1 MVLYTE
7 SGLRHFSKALLY
19 CKKNNSQAL
28 VLGDEVDIDI
38 RRFDDVQVIR
48 LRGSLTLGAPVNDL
62 RQTLDQA
69 VKAGDANLVLNLSDV
84 RWVDS
89 SGVGVLV
96 KSLTSAKQVGG
107 SIKLVNPSKPAL
119 QTLKMCN
126 LLPLF
131 EVYAEESEAIESFG

>member
-1 MVLYTE
+1 M
-7 SGLRHFSKALLY
+7 
-19 CKKNNSQAL
+19 
-28 VLGDEVDIDI
+28 DIDI

-62 RQTLDQA
+62 RQTLDHA
-69 VKAGDANLVLNLSDV
+69 LNAGDSNFVLNLSDV

-107 SIKLVNPSKPAL
+107 SLKLVNPSKPAL

-131 EVYAEESEAIESFG
+131 EVYAEESDAIESFR

>member
-1 MVLYTE
+1 M
-7 SGLRHFSKALLY
+7 
-19 CKKNNSQAL
+19 
-28 VLGDEVDIDI
+28 DIDI
-38 RRFDDVQVIR
+38 RKFGEVQVIR
-48 LRGSLTLGAPVNDL
+48 LRGSLTLGPPVDDL

-69 VKAGDANLVLNLSDV
+69 LSAGDSSLVLNLSDV

-107 SIKLVNPSKPAL
+107 SLKLVNPSKPAL

-131 EVYAEESEAIESFG
+131 DVFDEESEAVQSFA

>member
-1 MVLYTE
+1 M
-7 SGLRHFSKALLY
+7 
-19 CKKNNSQAL
+19 
-28 VLGDEVDIDI
+28 DIDI
-38 RRFDDVQVIR
+38 RRFEDVQVIR

-62 RQTLDQA
+62 RQTVDHA
-69 VKAGDANLVLNLSDV
+69 IKAGDSSLVLNLSDV

-89 SGVGVLV
+89 SGLGVLV
-96 KSLTSAKQVGG
+96 KSLTAAKQVGG

>member
-1 MVLYTE
+1 M
-7 SGLRHFSKALLY
+7 
-19 CKKNNSQAL
+19 
-28 VLGDEVDIDI
+28 DIDI
-38 RRFDDVQVIR
+38 RRFGEVQVIR
-48 LRGSLTLGAPVNDL
+48 LRGSLTLGSPVDDL

-69 VKAGDANLVLNLSDV
+69 LSAGDTSLVLNLSDV

-107 SIKLVNPSKPAL
+107 SLKLVNPLKPAL

-131 EVYAEESEAIESFG
+131 DVFDEESEAVQSFA

>member
-1 MVLYTE
+1 MIR
-7 SGLRHFSKALLY
+7 RH
-19 CKKNNSQAL
+19 QTP
-28 VLGDEVDIDI
+28 GGPVDIDI
-38 RRFDDVQVIR
+38 RRFGEVQVIR
-48 LRGSLTLGAPVNDL
+48 LRGSLTLGSPVDDL

-69 VKAGDANLVLNLSDV
+69 LSAGDANLVLNLSDV

-96 KSLTSAKQVGG
+96 KSLTSAKQAGG
-107 SIKLVNPSKPAL
+107 SLKLVNPSKPAL

-131 EVYAEESEAIESFG
+131 DVFDEESEAVQSFT

>member
-1 MVLYTE
+1 M
-7 SGLRHFSKALLY
+7 
-19 CKKNNSQAL
+19 
-28 VLGDEVDIDI
+28 DIDI
-38 RRFDDVQVIR
+38 RRFGDVQVIR
-48 LRGSLTLGAPVNDL
+48 LRGSLTLGSPVDDL

-69 VKAGDANLVLNLSDV
+69 LSAGDANLVLNLSDV

-96 KSLTSAKQVGG
+96 KSLTSAKQAGG
-107 SIKLVNPSKPAL
+107 SLKLVNPSKPAL

-131 EVYAEESEAIESFG
+131 DVFDEESEAVQSFT

>member
-1 MVLYTE
+1 M
-7 SGLRHFSKALLY
+7 
-19 CKKNNSQAL
+19 
-28 VLGDEVDIDI
+28 DIDI
-38 RRFDDVQVIR
+38 RRFGEVQVIR
-48 LRGSLTLGAPVNDL
+48 LRGSLTLGSPVDDL

-69 VKAGDANLVLNLSDV
+69 LSAGDANLVLNLSDV

-96 KSLTSAKQVGG
+96 KSLTSAKQAGG
-107 SIKLVNPSKPAL
+107 SLKLVNPSKPAL

-131 EVYAEESEAIESFG
+131 DVFDEESEAVQSFA

>member
-1 MVLYTE
+1 
-7 SGLRHFSKALLY
+7 
-19 CKKNNSQAL
+19 
-28 VLGDEVDIDI
+28 VDIDI
-38 RRFDDVQVIR
+38 RRFEDVQVIR

-62 RQTLDQA
+62 RQTLDHA
-69 VKAGDANLVLNLSDV
+69 INAGDANLVLNLSDV

-107 SIKLVNPSKPAL
+107 SLKLVNPSKPAL

-131 EVYAEESEAIESFG
+131 EVFAEESEAIQSFG

>member
-1 MVLYTE
+1 M
-7 SGLRHFSKALLY
+7 
-19 CKKNNSQAL
+19 
-28 VLGDEVDIDI
+28 DIDI
-38 RRFDDVQVIR
+38 RRFEDVQVIR

-62 RQTLDQA
+62 RETVDHA
-69 VKAGDANLVLNLSDV
+69 IKAGDSSLVLNLSDV

-89 SGVGVLV
+89 SGIGVLV
-96 KSLTSAKQVGG
+96 KSLTAAKQVGG
-107 SIKLVNPSKPAL
+107 SLKLVNPSKPAL

>member
-1 MVLYTE
+1 M
-7 SGLRHFSKALLY
+7 
-19 CKKNNSQAL
+19 
-28 VLGDEVDIDI
+28 DIDI
-38 RRFDDVQVIR
+38 RRFGDVQVIR
-48 LRGSLTLGAPVNDL
+48 LRGSLTLGSPVDDL

-69 VKAGDANLVLNLSDV
+69 LSAGDTGLVLNLSDV

-107 SIKLVNPSKPAL
+107 SLKLVNPSKPAL

-131 EVYAEESEAIESFG
+131 DVFDEESEAVQSFT

>member
-1 MVLYTE
+1 M
-7 SGLRHFSKALLY
+7 
-19 CKKNNSQAL
+19 
-28 VLGDEVDIDI
+28 DIDI
-38 RRFDDVQVIR
+38 RRFGEVQVIR
-48 LRGSLTLGAPVNDL
+48 LRGSLTLGSPVDDL

-69 VKAGDANLVLNLSDV
+69 LSAGDTSLVLNLSDV

-107 SIKLVNPSKPAL
+107 SLKLVNPSKPAL

-131 EVYAEESEAIESFG
+131 DVFDEESEAVQSFA

>member
-1 MVLYTE
+1 M
-7 SGLRHFSKALLY
+7 
-19 CKKNNSQAL
+19 
-28 VLGDEVDIDI
+28 DIDI
-38 RRFDDVQVIR
+38 RRFGEVQVIR
-48 LRGSLTLGAPVNDL
+48 LRGSLTLGSPVDDL

-69 VKAGDANLVLNLSDV
+69 LRAGDANLVLNLSDV

-96 KSLTSAKQVGG
+96 KSLTSAKQAGG
-107 SIKLVNPSKPAL
+107 SLKLVNPSKPAL

-131 EVYAEESEAIESFG
+131 DVFDEESEAVQSFA

>member
-1 MVLYTE
+1 
-7 SGLRHFSKALLY
+7 
-19 CKKNNSQAL
+19 
-28 VLGDEVDIDI
+28 VDIDI
-38 RRFDDVQVIR
+38 RRFGDVQVIR
-48 LRGSLTLGAPVNDL
+48 LRGSLTLGSPVDDL

-69 VKAGDANLVLNLSDV
+69 LSAGDTGLVLNLSDV
-84 RWVDS
+84 RWIDS

-107 SIKLVNPSKPAL
+107 SLKLVNPSKPAL

-131 EVYAEESEAIESFG
+131 DVFDEESEAVQSFT

>member
-1 MVLYTE
+1 
-7 SGLRHFSKALLY
+7 
-19 CKKNNSQAL
+19 
-28 VLGDEVDIDI
+28 VDIDI
-38 RRFDDVQVIR
+38 RRFEDVQVIR

-62 RQTLDQA
+62 RETVDHA
-69 VKAGDANLVLNLSDV
+69 IKAGDSSLVLNLSDV

-89 SGVGVLV
+89 SGIGVLV
-96 KSLTSAKQVGG
+96 KSLTAAKQVGG
-107 SIKLVNPSKPAL
+107 SLKPVNPSKPAL